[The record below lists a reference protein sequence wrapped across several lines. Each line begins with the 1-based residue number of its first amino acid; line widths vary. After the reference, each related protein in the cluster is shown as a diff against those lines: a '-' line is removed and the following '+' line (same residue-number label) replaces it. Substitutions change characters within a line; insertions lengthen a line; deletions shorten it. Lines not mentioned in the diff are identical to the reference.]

1 MYRILICGFAV
12 FLLFGCSSN
21 PSNETDIESPKKR
34 AQWINPL
41 IFNTDL
47 DNQLSFPIWFD
58 DSLIRVHQIAK
69 ITRRIYGSF
78 ETEDVDS
85 ALIRKTFPREKRE
98 FYFDVNGFV
107 DRIVIYSY
115 YDDREIARSSY
126 FYTGNMDNNGF
137 RLAQKISSKQIV
149 SKYEEVVFLGDEIQ
163 QANPIST
170 CYLLG
175 KTKKFFAYQN
185 QDRKETIFS
194 LRESKFWNPLS
205 VDSILKPQPSD
216 WIVFGNLKKPHKRY
230 RVKNTVLESDVH
242 KYTYFNTGI
251 LKAISINKDAFNIKR
266 DFQYANS
273 GAWIAY
279 TDSTFAEQ
287 YFIHRTV
294 STFNFD
300 SLQRPIEIRHS
311 RQKNNKEKLIYLESF
326 RFHNVAD
333 FKTQRN
339 TKSIN

>member
-1 MYRILICGFAV
+1 MYRFLICGFLV
-12 FLLFGCSSN
+12 FLFFGCSSN
-21 PSNETDIESPKKR
+21 PSNETDIQSPKKL

-41 IFNTDL
+41 VFNTDL

-58 DSLIRVHQIAK
+58 DSLIRAHQIAK

-78 ETEDVDS
+78 EKEEVDS
-85 ALIRKTFPREKRE
+85 ALIRETFPREKRE
-98 FYFDVNGFV
+98 FYFDANGFV

-137 RLAQKISSKQIV
+137 RVTQKISSKQIV
-149 SKYEEVVFLGDEIQ
+149 SEDEDVVFLGDEIQ
-163 QANPIST
+163 LSTPIST
-170 CYLLG
+170 YHLLG

-185 QDRKETIFS
+185 QERTETIFS

-230 RVKNTVLESDVH
+230 HVKNTVLESDVH
-242 KYTYFNTGI
+242 EYTYFETGI
-251 LKAISINKDAFNIKR
+251 LKSISINKNAFTIKR
-266 DFQYANS
+266 HFQYENS

-279 TDSTFAEQ
+279 TDSTFAED

-300 SLQRPIEIRHS
+300 ALQRPIEIRHT
-311 RQKNNKEKLIYLESF
+311 RQKNNKEKLMFLESF
-326 RFHNVAD
+326 RFHTEAD
-333 FKTQRN
+333 LQTQKTAKNR
-339 TKSIN
+339 